1 MKAYLIIDLLIRDF
15 DGFMSYVNRIPALI
29 EKHGGLYLV
38 EGVVP
43 KVVEGK
49 VDEGHRSVLLEF
61 PSLELAES
69 FLSERA
75 ASDLH
80 RVWADTTQSRI
91 LLAEGKAP

>member
-1 MKAYLIIDLLIRDF
+1 MKAYPVIDLLIQDL
-15 DGFMSYVNRIPALI
+15 DGCLSYVNRIPSLI
-29 EKHGGLYLV
+29 ERDVGQYLV

-49 VDEGHRSVLLEF
+49 VDEGHRLVLLEF
-61 PSLELAES
+61 RSIELAES

-75 ASDLH
+75 ASGLL